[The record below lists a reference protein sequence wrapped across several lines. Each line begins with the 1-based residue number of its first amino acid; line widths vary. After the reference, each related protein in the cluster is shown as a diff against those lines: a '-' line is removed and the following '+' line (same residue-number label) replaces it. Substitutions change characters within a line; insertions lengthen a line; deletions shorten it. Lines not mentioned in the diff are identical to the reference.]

1 MAGPEEAVHRGCD
14 NHPPFVGG
22 KSVLLF
28 GQSQYTAD
36 EYQAIQKAL
45 RQRLGPEYISSR
57 MAGGGQKVCY
67 IEGHRVINLANEMF
81 GYNGWA
87 HSITQQNVDFVD
99 LNNGK
104 FYVGVCAFVK
114 VQLKLPLDVD
124 LTKTKREDF
133 EPSVEQ
139 ARYNSC
145 RQNEALGLPKPQE
158 VTSPC
163 RSSPPH
169 DSNIKLQGAKDISS
183 SCSLAATLESDATHQ
198 RKLRK
203 LRQKQLQQQFREQ
216 METRRQSHA
225 PAEEVAAKHAAV
237 LPAPPKHS
245 TPVTAAS
252 ELLQEKVVFPDNLE
266 ENLEMWDLT
275 PDLEDII
282 KPLCRAEPAQTS
294 ATRTF
299 NNQDSVPH
307 IHCHQK
313 PQEKPGP
320 GHLQTCNTNQHVLGS
335 REDSEPHRK
344 SQDLKKRKLDPS

>member
-1 MAGPEEAVHRGCD
+1 MGCRGQYLS
-14 NHPPFVGG
+14 NYFPFPF
-22 KSVLLF
+22 L
-28 GQSQYTAD
+28 
-36 EYQAIQKAL
+36 
-45 RQRLGPEYISSR
+45 
-57 MAGGGQKVCY
+57 
-67 IEGHRVINLANEMF
+67 
-81 GYNGWA
+81 
-87 HSITQQNVDFVD
+87 DFVD

-114 VQLKLPLDVD
+114 VQLKDGSYHEDVGYGVSEGLRSKALSLEKARKEAVTDGLKRALRSFGNALGNCILDKDYLRSLNKLPRQLPLDVD

-335 REDSEPHRK
+335 RGVWKNESSGFNSLTCKGKVLVHFK
-344 SQDLKKRKLDPS
+344 TLT